1 MYSVGPVQYHIA
13 LDGSVFALD
22 KRRILKNNFSIQDQC
37 PQGLSVNPLRK
48 RLVLLFLL
56 EYCLVLAVGAR
67 DFKSAPCKVVK
78 VRKS

>member
-48 RLVLLFLL
+48 RLVFALPVGVLF
-56 EYCLVLAVGAR
+56 
-67 DFKSAPCKVVK
+67 SACG
-78 VRKS
+78 RC